1 MRTVLCM
8 GAVNW
13 QSEEIP
19 YDQLPGRVVST
30 PHGEAQLIESFF
42 SEGHCHGRQ
51 RISEALDV
59 SMESVAKLALS
70 PELADVDPKKM
81 LFLDTETTGLSGG
94 ANTVPFLIGV
104 GYFEGKGFTLKQLL
118 LSDIEEEKPIL
129 SLLAEYISTAECL
142 VTFNG
147 KSFDWPLL
155 RTRFVINRVKVK
167 TTLPHLDLLHC
178 ARRVFK
184 SRLSSTRLVDIEK
197 DVFGMRRV
205 DDTPG
210 WAIPGIYF
218 DYIEE
223 GDAGPLHGIVK
234 HNGHDLVA
242 LAALLGRLGRHFDKV
257 QAGDD
262 PRDHLAFAKV
272 AERVGDKKR
281 ANAFAK
287 AATKGKH
294 NESSVQA
301 WLLAARMARRAGDTA
316 DEERSLIA
324 ALGVARDEWAE
335 AEVRLAL
342 AKLYEHRRKD
352 LKTAL
357 EHALHTQPAE
367 DEDAQAHRANRLRR
381 RLEII
386 G

>member
-1 MRTVLCM
+1 M

-13 QSEEIP
+13 QSDEIP

-30 PHGEAQLIESFF
+30 PHGEAQLIESF
-42 SEGHCHGRQ
+42 SEGHRHGRQ

-59 SMESVAKLALS
+59 SMECVAKLVLS
-70 PELADVDPKKM
+70 PELAHVDPKKM

-94 ANTVPFLIGV
+94 ADTVPFLIGV

-129 SLLAEYISTAECL
+129 SLLAEYIANAECL

-178 ARRVFK
+178 VRRVFK

-223 GDAGPLHGIVK
+223 GDAGPLHRIV
-234 HNGHDLVA
+234 
-242 LAALLGRLGRHFDKV
+242 
-257 QAGDD
+257 
-262 PRDHLAFAKV
+262 
-272 AERVGDKKR
+272 
-281 ANAFAK
+281 
-287 AATKGKH
+287 KH

-324 ALGVARDEWAE
+324 ALGVARDEWVE

-352 LKTAL
+352 LNTAL

-381 RLEII
+381 RLAI
-386 G
+386 